1 MRRDEQYQVLQQR
14 CIECEEMAL
23 AAKDI
28 SIRRKFAELAIE
40 YRAMAEQMRRL
51 DQLESSLV

>member
-1 MRRDEQYQVLQQR
+1 MV
-14 CIECEEMAL
+14 L

-40 YRAMAEQMRRL
+40 YRTMAKQMRRL